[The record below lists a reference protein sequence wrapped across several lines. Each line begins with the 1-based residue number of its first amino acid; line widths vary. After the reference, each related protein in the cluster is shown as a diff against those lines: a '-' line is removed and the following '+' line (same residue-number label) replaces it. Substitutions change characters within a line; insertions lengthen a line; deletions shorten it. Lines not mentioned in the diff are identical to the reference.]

1 MARYLIT
8 GGAGFIGR
16 HLVRHLLE
24 EGHEVRILDDF
35 STGTREPFP
44 ERVEVIE
51 GDACD
56 ATAAAA
62 AVAQRDGVFHLV
74 AMPSVIVSDADPRRN
89 QRSGE
94 VALLSI
100 LDAALGE
107 AGVRRIV
114 FASSA
119 AVYAN
124 SLPLP
129 VNESAETFPLSN
141 YGVSKLAGEH
151 YLRAACARQ
160 DRLDAVC
167 LRIFNVYGPG
177 QVPDSL
183 YAGVIAKFL
192 HALTEGRSPVLFGD
206 GRQTRDFIAVQDVAR
221 ACLLAMEAPG
231 RLGGRPLNI
240 AGGRGVPVNEVWSHL
255 AEAAGSTLV
264 PQRQP
269 SHPAEIRD
277 SVADVSTAEAFIG
290 FRAQTA
296 LPEGLAALLPN
307 AKVAQTSAR

>member
-16 HLVRHLLE
+16 HLVRHLLA
-24 EGHEVRILDDF
+24 EGHAVGILDNF

-44 ERVEVIE
+44 EGVEVIE

-56 ATAAAA
+56 PGVAAA
-62 AVAQRDGVFHLV
+62 AVADRDGVFHLV
-74 AMPSVIVSDADPRRN
+74 AMPSVIVSDSDPRRN

-107 AGVRRIV
+107 PGIRRIV

-124 SLPLP
+124 GLPLP
-129 VNESAETFPLSN
+129 VTESAATCPLSN

-177 QVPDSL
+177 QVPGSL

-192 HALTEGRSPVLFGD
+192 HALAEGRPPVLFGD
-206 GRQTRDFIAVQDVAR
+206 GRQTRDFIAVQDVVR

-240 AGGRGVPVNEVWSHL
+240 AGGRGVPVSEVWGHL
-255 AEAAGSTLV
+255 AAAAGSTLV
-264 PQRQP
+264 PERQP
-269 SHPAEIRD
+269 SHPGEIRD
-277 SVADVSTAEAFIG
+277 SVADVTAAGAMIG
-290 FRAQTA
+290 FHAQTV
-296 LPEGLAALLPN
+296 LPEGLAALLP
-307 AKVAQTSAR
+307 